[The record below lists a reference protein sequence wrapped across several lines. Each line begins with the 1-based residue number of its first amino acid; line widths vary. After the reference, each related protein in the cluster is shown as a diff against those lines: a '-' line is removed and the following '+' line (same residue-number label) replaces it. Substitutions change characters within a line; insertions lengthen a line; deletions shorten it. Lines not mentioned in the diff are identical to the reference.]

1 MEISVIMNCCKTQAS
16 AMTMCASRSAGPC
29 GSRYIRTTSNHRKYI
44 SKEWCEKKTTR
55 WTIVGNG
62 SICKDQCPAQP
73 RCLASAP
80 RPLSTLQKDLSAQI
94 QTDFPTKPAWIC
106 VHNWGYWW
114 TRWKIQPPLQSH
126 KGKESKI
133 QHFSFRPPVL
143 FRVIDRRDLYR
154 FPISLYGR
162 FLRTKIAEW
171 IVVLVWVKLI
181 LIVFE
186 FCLR

>member
-1 MEISVIMNCCKTQAS
+1 MEIYVITNCCKTQAS

-80 RPLSTLQKDLSAQI
+80 RPLSTPQKDLSAQI

-126 KGKESKI
+126 KGKESWPK
-133 QHFSFRPPVL
+133 SRPPVL
-143 FRVIDRRDLYR
+143 FGVIDRRELYR
-154 FPISLYGR
+154 LPISLYGR
-162 FLRTKIAEW
+162 FLRTKSAQW

-181 LIVFE
+181 LIVF
-186 FCLR
+186 

>member
-1 MEISVIMNCCKTQAS
+1 MGWMENNTV
-16 AMTMCASRSAGPC
+16 
-29 GSRYIRTTSNHRKYI
+29 
-44 SKEWCEKKTTR
+44 
-55 WTIVGNG
+55 TIVGNG

-162 FLRTKIAEW
+162 FLRTKSAQW

-186 FCLR
+186 FCLRSSEASWYGAVVVLTFIPV